1 MPDLMS
7 TASEGAPASV
17 SPDSEAKATG
27 GRSSLRVMSY
37 NIQVG
42 ITTSRPHHYLVH
54 SWKHLLPHPQRLT
67 NLDRIAK
74 VIREFDI
81 VGLQEVDAGSL
92 RSNFIN
98 LTEYLAEQGDFPFW
112 YHQVNRNLGRFA
124 QHSNGLISRLR
135 PTYLDDL
142 RLSGLIPGRGAIMA
156 HFGNGPQPLV
166 VILLHLA
173 LSRRARI
180 RQLMQVAEVI
190 NEYEHV
196 VVMGDMN
203 CYPGSREMDVLFERT
218 QLREPIEEMLTFPSW
233 RPQRHIDHILVT
245 PGFQV
250 NEVRVLNHAYSDHLP
265 IVMEL
270 ELPPGVHLV

>member
-1 MPDLMS
+1 MSSVVELPQPDVL
-7 TASEGAPASV
+7 ASA
-17 SPDSEAKATG
+17 EAAAG
-27 GRSSLRVMSY
+27 PRSCSSLRVMSY

-54 SWKHLLPHPQRLT
+54 SWKHLLPHQQRLA
-67 NLDRIAK
+67 NLDRIAN

-98 LTEYLAEQGDFPFW
+98 LTEYLSARAELPFW
-112 YHQVNRNLGRFA
+112 YHQVNRNLGRLA
-124 QHSNGLISRLR
+124 QHSNGLISRFR
-135 PTYLDDL
+135 PSYLDDL
-142 RLSGLIPGRGAIMA
+142 RLPGLIPGRGAIMA
-156 HFGNGPQPLV
+156 HYGTGSEPLV
-166 VILLHLA
+166 MVMLHLA
-173 LSRRARI
+173 LSQRARV
-180 RQLMQVAEVI
+180 RQLIEVAAII
-190 NEYEHV
+190 NEYKHV
-196 VVMGDMN
+196 IVMGDLN

-218 QLREPIEEMLTFPSW
+218 RLREPIEEILTFPSW

-245 PGFQV
+245 PDFQV

-270 ELPPGVHLV
+270 ELPPDLQL